1 MKRSRTIVG
10 TAVVAVLLAAC
21 TSSSTTPQAGAPSA
35 GAHSTPPA
43 SGVATTPTT
52 STAGKLVKLC
62 LSPSAALAIPSTTA
76 RHRLPEGT
84 SFFVLAHEQD
94 LAFGQYQTARGM
106 GVGIVDLTT
115 GRFTSAA
122 TLGANASGVGSLS
135 VALPWVVWEQG
146 DSATDFGRWGV
157 WAWNHDT
164 RKLTQL
170 SSGRRADGSE
180 IPGSGPVPLVVG
192 GHAFFAQPQTSNTPQ
207 STLSDLRDVDLST
220 GHVRVLA
227 SGVLS
232 SPIRAGSWIIWASAA
247 ATGEAWGQLHA
258 LDSRTRQPVALPT
271 ALRSPGP
278 VAAMVGNANAIG
290 WTTTQGDA
298 LTIRDLTG
306 NPTAVVQTTLDA
318 DHQLQFLQLQGTRLL
333 WASPSGDA
341 LADTATGVTQMLPLY
356 SSGLLTPQGLL
367 VTEPIR
373 APTTKGGQFTS
384 QLAQIPW
391 SQLPSPAHC

>member
-157 WAWNHDT
+157 
-164 RKLTQL
+164 
-170 SSGRRADGSE
+170 
-180 IPGSGPVPLVVG
+180 
-192 GHAFFAQPQTSNTPQ
+192 
-207 STLSDLRDVDLST
+207 
-220 GHVRVLA
+220 
-227 SGVLS
+227 
-232 SPIRAGSWIIWASAA
+232 
-247 ATGEAWGQLHA
+247 
-258 LDSRTRQPVALPT
+258 
-271 ALRSPGP
+271 
-278 VAAMVGNANAIG
+278 
-290 WTTTQGDA
+290 
-298 LTIRDLTG
+298 
-306 NPTAVVQTTLDA
+306 
-318 DHQLQFLQLQGTRLL
+318 
-333 WASPSGDA
+333 
-341 LADTATGVTQMLPLY
+341 
-356 SSGLLTPQGLL
+356 
-367 VTEPIR
+367 
-373 APTTKGGQFTS
+373 
-384 QLAQIPW
+384 
-391 SQLPSPAHC
+391 

>member
-1 MKRSRTIVG
+1 
-10 TAVVAVLLAAC
+10 
-21 TSSSTTPQAGAPSA
+21 
-35 GAHSTPPA
+35 
-43 SGVATTPTT
+43 
-52 STAGKLVKLC
+52 
-62 LSPSAALAIPSTTA
+62 
-76 RHRLPEGT
+76 
-84 SFFVLAHEQD
+84 
-94 LAFGQYQTARGM
+94 M

-115 GRFTSAA
+115 GRFTSVA
-122 TLGANASGVGSLS
+122 TFGANASGVGSLS

-146 DSATDFGRWGV
+146 DSATDLGRWSV

-164 RKLTQL
+164 RKLTRL
-170 SSGRRADGSE
+170 STGLRADGSE
-180 IPGSGPVPLVVG
+180 IPGSVPAPLVVG

-207 STLSDLRDVDLST
+207 SRMSDFRDVDLST
-220 GHVRVLA
+220 GHVRVVA

-232 SPIRAGSWIIWASAA
+232 SPILAGSWIIWASAA
-247 ATGEAWGQLHA
+247 ATGDTGFQLHA

-290 WTTTQGDA
+290 WTTTQLDA

-306 NPTAVVQTTLDA
+306 NPEATVQTTLDA
-318 DHQLQFLQLQGTRLL
+318 AHQLQFLQLQGTRLL
-333 WASPSGDA
+333 WYSPSGYA

-367 VTEPIR
+367 VSKPIR

-391 SQLPSPAHC
+391 SQLPNPAHC

>member
-10 TAVVAVLLAAC
+10 TAVVVVLLAAC
-21 TSSSTTPQAGAPSA
+21 ASNSTTHHAGAPA
-35 GAHSTPPA
+35 TGAHSTPPA
-43 SGVATTPTT
+43 SGVVTTPTT

-62 LSPSAALAIPSTTA
+62 LSPSAALAIPPTTP

-84 SFFVLAHEQD
+84 SFFVLADEQD
-94 LAFGQYQTARGM
+94 LAFGQYQTASGM

-135 VALPWVVWEQG
+135 VALPWVVWEQE
-146 DSATDFGRWGV
+146 DSATDIGRWSV

-170 SSGRRADGSE
+170 STGRRADGSE

-207 STLSDLRDVDLST
+207 SVMSDFRDVDLST
-220 GHVRVLA
+220 GHVRVVA

-232 SPIRAGSWIIWASAA
+232 SPVLAGSWIIWASAA
-247 ATGEAWGQLHA
+247 ATGDTWGQLHA

-278 VAAMVGNANAIG
+278 VADMVGNANAIG
-290 WTTTQGDA
+290 WTTTQLDA

-306 NPTAVVQTTLDA
+306 NPTAAVQAIPDA
-318 DHQLQFLQLQGTRLL
+318 ARQFQFLQLQGTRLL
-333 WASPSGDA
+333 WASPSGYA
-341 LADTATGVTQMLPLY
+341 LADTATGVTQVLPLY

-373 APTTKGGQFTS
+373 APTTKGGRFTS
-384 QLAQIPW
+384 QLAEIPW
-391 SQLPSPAHC
+391 PQLPNPAHC